1 MQGRQR
7 CHRGAL
13 LRSFKSCPSILPPEQ
28 QAIWPLLGPTR
39 DLDLVLYGGTA
50 VALRCGNRVSVDFD
64 FFGPK
69 PLNKD
74 ALRQAIPIVASGTV
88 LQDEVNTLTVLASEV
103 KLSFFGVGPT
113 SLAPPELT
121 DDGVLLVASPVDLLA
136 HKLKVILQRIEAK
149 DYQDIDALLAY
160 GVPLEVGLAGAQ
172 TLFGKSFQP
181 AESLKALTYFDDG
194 DLKSLDAATRTRLRA
209 SAGMFL
215 RHSAGW
221 PSVPHVE
228 GSRHGIE

>member
-1 MQGRQR
+1 MP
-7 CHRGAL
+7 
-13 LRSFKSCPSILPPEQ
+13 SFKPRLSILPPEQ
-28 QAIWPLLGPTR
+28 QALWPLLRPTR
-39 DLDLVLYGGTA
+39 NLGLVLYGGTA
-50 VALRCGNRVSVDFD
+50 VALRCGNRESVDFD
-64 FFGPK
+64 FFGPQ
-69 PLNKD
+69 PLDKD
-74 ALRQAIPIVASGTV
+74 ALRQAMPIVADGKV
-88 LQDEVNTLTVLASEV
+88 LQEEVDTLTVLTSRV
-103 KLSFFGVGPT
+103 KLSFFGVGVA

-121 DDGVLLVASPVDLLA
+121 DDGVLLIASPVDLLA

-149 DYQDIDALLAY
+149 DYQDIDARLMY
-160 GVPLEVGLAGAQ
+160 GVSLHAGLTGAQ